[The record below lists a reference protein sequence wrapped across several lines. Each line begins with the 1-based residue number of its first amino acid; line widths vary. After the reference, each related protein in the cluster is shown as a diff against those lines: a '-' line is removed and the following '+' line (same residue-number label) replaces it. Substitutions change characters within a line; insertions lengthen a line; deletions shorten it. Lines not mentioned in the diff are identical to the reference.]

1 MLTCVPVETTLHLC
15 RDCPFT
21 RQVLQSHVAISQVC
35 LNPAVLQ
42 LELLDWLSICVNE
55 LSSLLLGELVY
66 LLWGIWKERNN
77 RVWNDKNGTVMD
89 IIISSMARLRDF
101 RSVKLKSSPNV
112 VRQSSPIKWKVSAA
126 GIFKVNVDGSF
137 LHSINVGSIGFVK
150 RDSLGS
156 FLAGGGKAFS
166 GILSAEHVEILA
178 CKQAIEFVLAN
189 NLTPAVIETDAQLV
203 YLQLINKQD
212 GNFSVLGRLYEDVGL
227 LLRGYRPIQMAH
239 AKRSANTAAHL
250 MAAHST
256 PLTTDLLFYC
266 TSLPSDCS
274 CS

>member
-1 MLTCVPVETTLHLC
+1 MWRVCHNILQSLARLASKHVELDSLNCSLCDNGVETILHLC
-15 RDCPFT
+15 RECPFT
-21 RQVLQSHVAISQVC
+21 RHVLKSNVAISQVC

-66 LLWGIWKERNN
+66 LLWGIWKERHN
-77 RVWNDKNGTVMD
+77 RVRNDKNGTVMD

-112 VRQSSPIKWKVSAA
+112 VRESSPIKWKGLI
-126 GIFKVNVDGSF
+126 GI
-137 LHSINVGSIGFVK
+137 
-150 RDSLGS
+150 

-178 CKQAIEFVLAN
+178 YKQAIEFVLAN
-189 NLTPAVIETDAQLV
+189 NFTPAVIETDPQLV
-203 YLQLINKQD
+203 YHQLINKQV

-227 LLRGYRPIQMAH
+227 LLRGDRPIQMAH

-250 MAAHST
+250 MAALDISHK
-256 PLTTDLLFYC
+256 
-266 TSLPSDCS
+266 
-274 CS
+274 